1 MTSSDW
7 SAAPEKRGLLGMKLM
22 LWCFRLLGRRAFN
35 LLLYPVILVF
45 YCTSPQARRASKEFL
60 TRVAQC
66 RQERGL
72 QPLQEKLTVYR
83 HFYRFGQCLLD
94 KIDSWQGGIN
104 LGEEAVFAPGAEEV
118 LNELNTGH
126 VMMISHLGD
135 IELCRALVTRGQ
147 IRKVTALVFTG
158 NARRFE
164 AIMKEFAPQS
174 PVNLMALQEVGL
186 DLAVKVDEL
195 IKEGQIAAIA
205 ADRLA
210 VTRKAS
216 AADRVSIVPF
226 MGQDAPFA
234 QGPWILSSL
243 LHCPISAMFALKE
256 QGRTLIY
263 AYKLCDEL
271 QLDRRNRSE
280 GLETAIRSYAQI
292 LENLALEH
300 PLEWFNFYDFWAP
313 PARSQKLTEDHD

>member
-1 MTSSDW
+1 
-7 SAAPEKRGLLGMKLM
+7 MKIM
-22 LWCFRLLGRRAFN
+22 LWCFKLLGRRAFN
-35 LLLYPVILVF
+35 LLLCPVILVF
-45 YCTSPQARRASKEFL
+45 CCTSPQARRASRDFL
-60 TRVAQC
+60 ARVAEHRKAQ
-66 RQERGL
+66 GL
-72 QPLQEKLTVYR
+72 PPLKEKLTVYR

-104 LGEEAVFAPGAEEV
+104 LGKEAVFAPGAEKV
-118 LNELNTGH
+118 LNELGTGH

-135 IELCRALVTRGQ
+135 IELCRALVTRGK
-147 IRKVTALVFTG
+147 IRKITALVFTG

-174 PVNLMALQEVGL
+174 PVNLMALQEVGP
-186 DLAVKVDEL
+186 DLAVRVDEL

-216 AADRVSIVPF
+216 AVDRVSFVPF
-226 MGQDAPFA
+226 MGQEAPFA
-234 QGPWILSSL
+234 QGPWILASL
-243 LHCPISAMFALKE
+243 LHCPVSAMFALKE
-256 QGRTLIY
+256 QGRTIIY

-271 QLDRRNRSE
+271 KLDRKNRKQ
-280 GLETAIRSYAQI
+280 GLEAAIRAYAEI
-292 LENLALEH
+292 LESLAIEH

-313 PARSQKLTEDHD
+313 PARSGKRTEDHD